1 MIASRNTLAFQ
12 SDLLAPSSWKLME
25 AAGHSETSVLS
36 TRLNGITFHK
46 TAVLLYSR
54 TLLFTGYYYDSQIK
68 QDEMSVEYSTHE
80 RGQEFTQNLSWRA

>member
-1 MIASRNTLAFQ
+1 
-12 SDLLAPSSWKLME
+12 ME
-25 AAGHSETSVLS
+25 AARYFETSMLS

-54 TLLFTGYYYDSQIK
+54 TLLFNGYYYDSQIK

-80 RGQEFTQNLSWRA
+80 KGQEFTQNFS